1 MLSLRKNK
9 TIGESQL
16 PRGQRMHLG
25 DLSILLVEPSST
37 QRHIIEQQFNELGIR
52 FISTASTGEAAIAEM
67 RQEQPDV
74 VISSLYLPD
83 MTGTELLFQMRDDST
98 LLEIAFMLISSET
111 RLAMLDPIRQAGAVA
126 ILPKPFGAVDLR
138 TALNATLDYLETPQF
153 ELENIE
159 TEMLQVLV
167 VDDSSMSR
175 KHLRRLLEAVGIER
189 ILEARDG
196 AEGAAL
202 INQHFFDLV
211 ISDYNMPEMNGQE
224 LLDFIRQQ
232 SGQPGLPV
240 LMVTSESSRN
250 RLAAVQRS
258 GVSAI
263 CDKPF
268 TSETIYRVLQQS
280 LQDPD

>member
-1 MLSLRKNK
+1 
-9 TIGESQL
+9 
-16 PRGQRMHLG
+16 MHLG

>member
-1 MLSLRKNK
+1 
-9 TIGESQL
+9 
-16 PRGQRMHLG
+16 MHLS
-25 DLSILLVEPSST
+25 DLSILLVEPSLT
-37 QRHIIEQQFNELGIR
+37 QRHIIEQQCHELGIR
-52 FISTASTGEAAIAEM
+52 FIDSAVTGEAALTELH
-67 RQEQPDV
+67 RNRPDV

-83 MTGTELLFQMRDDST
+83 MTGTDLVFEMRDDEE

-111 RLAMLDPIRQAGAVA
+111 RLSMLDPIRQSGAAA
-126 ILPKPFGAVDLR
+126 ILPKPFTTNDLQ
-138 TALNATLDYLETPQF
+138 TALNATLDYLDTPQT
-153 ELENIE
+153 ELDNID
-159 TEMLQVLV
+159 TELLKVLI

-175 KHLRRLLEAVGIER
+175 RHLRRLLEAVGIEH
-189 ILEARDG
+189 IHEAHDG
-196 AEGAAL
+196 AEGACL
-202 INQHFFDLV
+202 INEHFFDLV

-240 LMVTSESSRN
+240 LMVTSESNQN

-268 TSETIYRVLQQS
+268 TSETIYQLLQKS
-280 LQDPD
+280 LQEPT

>member
-1 MLSLRKNK
+1 
-9 TIGESQL
+9 
-16 PRGQRMHLG
+16 MHLG
-25 DLSILLVEPSST
+25 ELSILLVEPSLT
-37 QRHIIEQQFNELGIR
+37 QRHIIQQQFDELGIR
-52 FISTASTGEAAIAEM
+52 FIDVATTGEDAIAEM
-67 RQEQPDV
+67 RQKKPDV

-83 MTGTELLFQMRDDST
+83 MTGTDLVFRMRDDEE

-111 RLAMLDPIRQAGAVA
+111 RLAMLDPIRQSGAVA
-126 ILPKPFGAVDLR
+126 ILPKPFDAADLQ

-153 ELENIE
+153 DLEEID
-159 TEMLQVLV
+159 TEILQVLI

-175 KHLRRLLEAVGIER
+175 KHLRRLLEAVGIEN
-189 ILEARDG
+189 ILEAHDG

-211 ISDYNMPEMNGQE
+211 ISDYNMPQMNGQE
-224 LLDFIRQQ
+224 LLDFIRQR
-232 SGQPGLPV
+232 SAQPGLPV
-240 LMVTSESSRN
+240 LMVTSESNQN

-268 TSETIYRVLQQS
+268 TSETIYQLLQQT
-280 LQDPD
+280 LRETN